1 MGGGREPYN
10 SRTVVSWHPTQST
23 ASPSSLW
30 MVPPASLPLL
40 LHGATH
46 GQGVKN
52 AVGARQ
58 LLTPVL
64 KLSGRARHSWS
75 IPKHSR
81 GLINVPYGVAAAVRA
96 TPDFE
101 ICQHFKSGK
110 TLLEARLTGSFKVKV
125 VPPLLCHVGLSAL
138 PVFWSQVH
146 SSL

>member
-1 MGGGREPYN
+1 MATDGQEGMMIMTISDSPALTGWSSSDDDYDGFASDFPN
-10 SRTVVSWHPTQST
+10 LHPVLER
-23 ASPSSLW
+23 AP
-30 MVPPASLPLL
+30 
-40 LHGATH
+40 
-46 GQGVKN
+46 GV
-52 AVGARQ
+52 GIE
-58 LLTPVL
+58 LLTPVSES
-64 KLSGRARHSWS
+64 SGRARHSWS

-125 VPPLLCHVGLSAL
+125 VTPLLCHVGLSAL